1 MNTLSN
7 VDTLRDTE
15 SSLCIGPES
24 NTPPKE
30 TTDGVS
36 TRFAPIP
43 DEDNV
48 HWYALRTTYNREK
61 KAYDYLVENNCEVF
75 WPTIKTIKEIKGKK
89 VKTVVSRIPNILF
102 ARGTFDVLKDFVYDN
117 IHLPYLRFYY
127 EEHRTI
133 NGIKRTPLIVPDKQM
148 HSLMIISNTHS
159 DDVILVPRHID
170 NFKNGDLVKITEGE
184 FKGIEG
190 RVARWHGQQRV
201 AIILENLCTIA
212 TAYIPSAFLRK
223 IN

>member
-1 MNTLSN
+1 MSTLSN
-7 VDTLRDTE
+7 VNEQRDKET
-15 SSLCIGPES
+15 SHCIGPES

-36 TRFAPIP
+36 TRFTPIP

-89 VKTVVSRIPNILF
+89 VKMVVSRIPNILF

-127 EEHRTI
+127 EEHRTSKGI
-133 NGIKRTPLIVPDKQM
+133 NRTPLIVPDKQM
-148 HSLMIISNTHS
+148 ESLKIISNSYS
-159 DDVILVPRHID
+159 DDILMVPRHID
-170 NFKNGDLVKITEGE
+170 NFKNGDLVVITEGE